1 MELSQLCN
9 INVLPLEPDYLNVS
23 CIFWNL
29 TDYLNVSKN
38 KQTAEQTLETQA
50 MFPENMK
57 CSKYYAD
64 QLYSWFDEENVFI
77 PKITNPIVN
86 PFLAYALYLLL
97 IITYIIKA
105 LQHWWYSNKN
115 NKYKRK
121 VQPIIN
127 PSISPPFF
135 GIEFL
140 QPILCIE
147 RVTMSRKFI

>member
-1 MELSQLCN
+1 VELSQLCN

-64 QLYSWFDEENVFI
+64 QLYS
-77 PKITNPIVN
+77 
-86 PFLAYALYLLL
+86 
-97 IITYIIKA
+97 
-105 LQHWWYSNKN
+105 
-115 NKYKRK
+115 
-121 VQPIIN
+121 
-127 PSISPPFF
+127 
-135 GIEFL
+135 
-140 QPILCIE
+140 
-147 RVTMSRKFI
+147 